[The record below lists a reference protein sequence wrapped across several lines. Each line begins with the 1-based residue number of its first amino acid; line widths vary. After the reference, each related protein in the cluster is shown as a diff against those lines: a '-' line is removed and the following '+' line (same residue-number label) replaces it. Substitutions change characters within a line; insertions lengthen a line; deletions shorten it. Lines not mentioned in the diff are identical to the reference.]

1 MTTIDL
7 NTLKE
12 RAFRIA
18 CEHGFHNQELPDEH
32 WLMLVFTELSEAVEA
47 DRKNNRANLLA
58 FDKLGD
64 KASNNWTSA
73 EPYSF
78 AKNFEQNIK
87 NSLEDELADVVIRLL
102 DLAGLRMIDLKPIA
116 IPVRRSVLA
125 TSMTVFSYDVI
136 RILSSGTIVLTCR
149 IHASISWVFEKCEH
163 DGIDLMRF
171 ISMKMNYNET
181 REEKHG
187 KKY

>member
-18 CEHGFHNQELPDEH
+18 CEHGFHNHDLPDEH
-32 WLMLVFTELSEAVEA
+32 WLMLEFTELSEAVEA
-47 DRKNNRANLLA
+47 DRKNHRANLLA

-64 KASNNWTSA
+64 KASNNWTST

-102 DLAGLRMIDLKPIA
+102 DFAGVHGIDLDPLVV
-116 IPVRRSVLA
+116 PVRRSVLA
-125 TSMTVFSYDVI
+125 ISMTVFSYDVI
-136 RILSSGTIVLTCR
+136 RLFFNSAPLQLR
-149 IHASISWVFEKCEH
+149 IQASISWVFEKCEH